1 MTSPPQAPSTAP
13 SRAAAVVVIYVYKYL
28 YLYIIMV
35 DDVDGV
41 GNDVDGDEVLRGCY
55 YLWC

>member
-1 MTSPPQAPSTAP
+1 MLEL
-13 SRAAAVVVIYVYKYL
+13 YVYKYL

-35 DDVDGV
+35 DDVNSV
-41 GNDVDGDEVLRGCY
+41 SNDVDGDEVLRCCY